1 MFGLVSVRARHQA
14 PALVGGLHSNDVSL
28 LTCALGALAT
38 GATFDLV
45 FKGRLR
51 FVERKVRR
59 GGFEARA
66 AAVMVVLE
74 MAKYEPNNP
83 HAAAHLRHYRENFG
97 RFLDGAK
104 EKLARFLEGLAVDT
118 FVAGDFTD

>member
-1 MFGLVSVRARHQA
+1 MGDLFVGCSSSFRFERAVKRRHRSVR
-14 PALVGGLHSNDVSL
+14 LHSNDVSL
-28 LTCALGALAT
+28 LSCALGALAT
-38 GATFDLV
+38 GATFELV

-51 FVERKVRR
+51 FVDRKVRR

-74 MAKYEPNNP
+74 MAKYEADNP
-83 HAAAHLRHYRENFG
+83 YAAAHFRYYRENFG

-104 EKLARFLEGLAVDT
+104 EKLAREWRPK
-118 FVAGDFTD
+118 